1 MKKIIKCTSA
11 ILLMFA
17 LLVSSFGCSA
27 GKGKYVFVVSCAG
40 DTVKQAGARA
50 VEIIDSYLSFKVEK
64 DEMKAELASISKRLG
79 DCTGYDNEPERI
91 VVRNI
96 QFLAKYSDMDSDD
109 EITEMRDIIAV
120 NCGMKE
126 TGRIFDMKKTS
137 EFEQEYA
144 EYLVGMEDDKEKVI
158 EKYNIDTAGMSYFGS
173 FKGSDGTVLVDAT
186 FDFSFGYSPEAVSR
200 FFTALQ
206 SEEKGAPTANAY
218 IEYYEQSVADISMLE
233 SSFLVRW
240 VGRED
245 DDGLQSFDTV
255 DEVLESLSSLEIKR
269 EY

>member
-17 LLVSSFGCSA
+17 LLISSFGCSA
-27 GKGKYVFVVSCAG
+27 GKYVFVVSCAG

-50 VEIIDSYLSFKVEK
+50 VEIVDSYLSFKVEK

-79 DCTGYDNEPERI
+79 DYTGYDNEPERI

-96 QFLAKYSDMDSDD
+96 EFLSEFSHMDSDD

-186 FDFSFGYSPEAVSR
+186 FDFSCGYSPEAVSR

-218 IEYYEQSVADISMLE
+218 IEYYEQSVAYISM
-233 SSFLVRW
+233 SKASFLLRW

-245 DDGLQSFDTV
+245 DNGMQSFDTV
-255 DEVLESLSSLEIKR
+255 DEVLKELSLLEIKR
-269 EY
+269 

>member
-27 GKGKYVFVVSCAG
+27 GKYVFVVSYAG

-50 VEIIDSYLSFKVEK
+50 VEIVDSYLSFKVEK

-79 DCTGYDNEPERI
+79 DYTGYDNEPERI

-96 QFLAKYSDMDSDD
+96 ESLAGFSHMNSDD

-137 EFEQEYA
+137 EFEQEYT
-144 EYLVGMEDDKEKVI
+144 EYLVGTEDDKEKVI
-158 EKYNIDTAGMSYFGS
+158 EKYNIDTTGMSSLRS
-173 FKGSDGTVLVDAT
+173 FKGSDGAVLVDAT
-186 FDFSFGYSPEAVSR
+186 FDYSYGYSPDSVSH
-200 FFTALQ
+200 FLSALQ
-206 SEEKGAPTANAY
+206 NEVGNGTISVLAF
-218 IEYYEQSVADISMLE
+218 IEFYEQSVASISIT
-233 SSFLVRW
+233 SSSYVVNW
-240 VGRED
+240 AGREGD
-245 DDGLQSFDTV
+245 EGLQVFDTV
-255 DEVLESLSSLEIKR
+255 GELMTSLSSLEIKR
-269 EY
+269 

>member
-11 ILLMFA
+11 ILVMFA
-17 LLVSSFGCSA
+17 ILVSSFGCSA
-27 GKGKYVFVVSCAG
+27 GKYVFVVSCAG

-50 VEIIDSYLSFKVEK
+50 VEIVDSYLSFKVEK

-79 DCTGYDNEPERI
+79 DYTGYDNEPEFI
-91 VVRNI
+91 VVSNI
-96 QFLAKYSDMDSDD
+96 QSLAKYSDMDSDD

-158 EKYNIDTAGMSYFGS
+158 EKYNIDTAGMSYFRS

-186 FDFSFGYSPEAVSR
+186 FDFSYGYSPEAVSR

-206 SEEKGAPTANAY
+206 SEGKGAPTANVG
-218 IEYYEQSVADISMLE
+218 IKYYEQSVADISMLE

-255 DEVLESLSSLEIKR
+255 DEVLKSLSSLEIKR